1 MRFLLFT
8 VEKAPGIG
16 RCRFGRTYSFCLR
29 VSVGLTKHMEEL
41 RKNPVKE
48 EPEEYTPYEHL
59 RSVVEKSDFY
69 TLEYKI
75 NVDRDILGKQS
86 LVFDKHTPYSAIAS
100 TYGDS
105 SSSVNSLKSWPRPTI
120 ATLQFSFVSF

>member
-1 MRFLLFT
+1 
-8 VEKAPGIG
+8 
-16 RCRFGRTYSFCLR
+16 
-29 VSVGLTKHMEEL
+29 MEEL
-41 RKNPVKE
+41 RKNPVK

-69 TLEYKI
+69 ALEYKI
-75 NVDRDILGKQS
+75 NMDRDILGKQS

-105 SSSVNSLKSWPRPTI
+105 SSSVSSLKSWPRPTM